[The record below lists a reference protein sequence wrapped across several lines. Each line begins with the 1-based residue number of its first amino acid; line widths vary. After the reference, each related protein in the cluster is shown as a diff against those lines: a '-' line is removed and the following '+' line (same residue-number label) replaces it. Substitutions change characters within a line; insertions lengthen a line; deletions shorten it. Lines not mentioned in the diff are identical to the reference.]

1 MAQAILRRE
10 DEEPVFF
17 KVTVLDS
24 DVLDGL
30 KREEYREL
38 SSLLW
43 MRRACDL

>member
-24 DVLDGL
+24 AVLDGL
-30 KREEYREL
+30 KSEKYREL
-38 SSLLW
+38 S
-43 MRRACDL
+43 